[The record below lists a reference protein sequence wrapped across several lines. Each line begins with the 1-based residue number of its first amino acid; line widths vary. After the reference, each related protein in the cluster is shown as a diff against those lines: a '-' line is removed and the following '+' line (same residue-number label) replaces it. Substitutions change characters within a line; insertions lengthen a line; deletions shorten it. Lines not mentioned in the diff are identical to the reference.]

1 MSDERDE
8 DLSDDRALVGVLG
21 GEEFE
26 VGDAGYP
33 DAVGGVAEH
42 LSGLG
47 EGLVELLCGDAVGVL
62 LGLAAGDA

>member
-1 MSDERDE
+1 
-8 DLSDDRALVGVLG
+8 LG
-21 GEEFE
+21 GEEFQ

-42 LSGLG
+42 FRGLG
-47 EGLVELLCGDAVGVL
+47 EGLVELLCGDVVGVL